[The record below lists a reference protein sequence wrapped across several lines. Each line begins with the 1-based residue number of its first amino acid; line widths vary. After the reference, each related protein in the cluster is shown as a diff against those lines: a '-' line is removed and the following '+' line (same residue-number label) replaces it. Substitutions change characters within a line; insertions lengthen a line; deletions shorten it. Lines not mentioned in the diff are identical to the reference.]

1 MARVK
6 NNIITGNLSGHL
18 NKQIVY
24 KCYPQG
30 VFVTVYPDMSKVKPS
45 ILQLAEKSRFSK
57 AVAYA
62 KAIIADP
69 VKKAELQA
77 GLPPG
82 RKAYH
87 QAIRDFLIRGE
98 KS

>member
-6 NNIITGNLSGHL
+6 DNILTRHLSGHI

-24 KCYPQG
+24 KSYPQG
-30 VFVTVYPDMSKVKPS
+30 VFATSYPDMSKVKPS
-45 ILQLAEKSRFSK
+45 ELQLAEKSRFSK

-82 RKAYH
+82 KKAYH
-87 QAIRDFLIRGE
+87 QAIRDFLERD
-98 KS
+98 KK

>member
-6 NNIITGNLSGHL
+6 DNIVTGNLSGHL

-24 KCYPQG
+24 KSYPQG
-30 VFVTVYPDMSKVKPS
+30 VFATSYPDMSKVKPS
-45 ILQLAEKSRFSK
+45 ELQLAEKSRFSK

-62 KAIIADP
+62 KAMIADP

-82 RKAYH
+82 KKAYH
-87 QAIRDFLIRGE
+87 QAIRDFLGRD
-98 KS
+98 KK